1 MEERIKRS
9 KEKRRNR
16 SGSLTNLV
24 PRAFPLKNGWGLSH
38 PTHFLREKSW
48 ERGWIVNV
56 TIQSSWWICMESSE
70 QTGAYISSP
79 ICTNRLIFSK
89 GAFFI
94 SSFLNLNRG
103 LERFQYSNWSTH
115 LFCKINTSVSYLIE
129 QIARFDFLQD
139 PFFNFWHL
147 FCLLV
152 RIGVKS
158 QCFVRTT
165 DGICCVFPFQYRGIE
180 YTNCATSEGKS
191 PKMHWCA
198 TQAGFDETRNGT
210 GWGYCAG
217 Q

>member
-1 MEERIKRS
+1 MRS
-9 KEKRRNR
+9 SK
-16 SGSLTNLV
+16 
-24 PRAFPLKNGWGLSH
+24 
-38 PTHFLREKSW
+38 
-48 ERGWIVNV
+48 
-56 TIQSSWWICMESSE
+56 

-79 ICTNRLIFSK
+79 VCTNRLIFSK
-89 GAFFI
+89 RAFFYLVL
-94 SSFLNLNRG
+94 SEYANQSHNFTKFEFLWRHTSLLYWLKKVWMEVLKGFNIQT
-103 LERFQYSNWSTH
+103 EAAIYFAY
-115 LFCKINTSVSYLIE
+115 TSVNYLIE

-147 FCLLV
+147 FCLSV

-217 Q
+217 E